1 MLFRTTDG
9 RTYSAASRDVLLV
22 SRKLRAWRLAGWK
35 ISTADE
41 LLAELDELASK
52 YPRHIRRLA
61 CLRTALLAS
70 IMDSVIGCPEG
81 GVAW

>member
-1 MLFRTTDG
+1 MRFRTTDG
-9 RTYSAASRDVLLV
+9 RHYAPATREVLAV
-22 SRKLRAWRLAGWK
+22 SMKLRAWRIAGWR
-35 ISTADE
+35 IGTADD
-41 LLAELDELASK
+41 LLSELDELAAK

-81 GVAW
+81 VAW